1 MQNFSTRENSD
12 TPAGNGSAKPLSGT
26 GNIQASTGM
35 GSPQASAGNG
45 SGPVDIKVSGI
56 FTRDDRK
63 IAYVSF
69 TDGGRSAEGIIP
81 DCVITRNKGFS
92 EDERSQLEAYMKRE
106 LDSLKKTASGI
117 NVVKAL
123 MEPGLT

>member
-1 MQNFSTRENSD
+1 MQNFSTHEN
-12 TPAGNGSAKPLSGT
+12 TAV
-26 GNIQASTGM
+26 
-35 GSPQASAGNG
+35 SAGSRNEQ
-45 SGPVDIKVSGI
+45 VDIKVSGV

-69 TDGGRSAEGIIP
+69 TDGERSAEGIIP

-92 EDERSQLEAYMKRE
+92 EDEKSQLEAYMKRE
-106 LDSLKKTASGI
+106 LASLKKTASGI